1 MKKLFLGIVVLGLML
16 SGNAYS
22 LSKEK
27 MAELVSEANTRGAV
41 GLIYEYCQDE
51 DAFLEIFY
59 SKRCKCAIKSGKA
72 KTRAAV
78 SVIAQQCGLL

>member
-1 MKKLFLGIVVLGLML
+1 MKKHFLIILVALLWC
-16 SGNAYS
+16 GNAYG

-27 MAELVSEANTRGAV
+27 MAKLVSEANTRAAV
-41 GLIYEYCQDE
+41 GLIYEYCRGE
-51 DAFLEIFY
+51 NAFFKIFY

-72 KTRAAV
+72 KTRAGV

>member
-1 MKKLFLGIVVLGLML
+1 MKKVIAIVVLGLLL

-41 GLIYEYCQDE
+41 GLIYENCQHE

-78 SVIAQQCGLL
+78 GLIAEQCGL